1 MTDTV
6 VSSGTI
12 QSQYNSNMINRA
24 GVDYE
29 EVNNGDIVYVA
40 NSVSAANIIINS
52 GGKVDNY
59 AGYTSNIIINSGGVM
74 ATYGRD
80 SPIGPWE
87 ASSYDVTINYGG
99 VEYVGTNLEQQYGEY
114 SESYNAKVYGS
125 QLVTD
130 RAVASNA
137 VIYSGGSQTVTLQG
151 STDYTT
157 ILNGGNV
164 LVTSGAFASNVNV
177 SSGGSLFIS
186 VLASAVDTTINAA
199 GAQYI
204 GSGGH
209 AVNTIISGDGAFQ
222 SVMSGGSV
230 NNTSIYD
237 GGNLLIASNA
247 VASNVQIYANGSEI
261 VSNGGSA
268 ISTTINAGGVQ
279 ELYAGGY
286 AQNTILSGLGA
297 TQSLSDESTSVV
309 STVINSGAWVEN
321 DEGVTSGVII
331 NSGGTMYTAGREGVA
346 VWNASSYDVIIN
358 SGAIEYVG
366 SNFQKKYGSYGKS
379 FNAQIY
385 GSQLVTNRAVASNAI
400 IYSGGCQITTIQGG
414 ISGTI
419 ISNGGQAIIYAFATD
434 VTVSSGGILTG
445 TGEFWNTIVSNG
457 GSFTV
462 SSGGNLVTSNSYN
475 MSGAITSI
483 ASGGHLFVSSGATI
497 LGEIQLGD
505 GGFATLDA
513 GVSQA
518 SYYSAGTVLYTGG
531 TINLSGN
538 TNGGLTITGL
548 ENGGTLV
555 TTITGFDGTDPG
567 NSDIIK
573 IAGVQ
578 QKDVKN
584 VEAKGD
590 NVNITLTNN
599 QTINLNIVGA
609 EDTGYS
615 LGTAADGS
623 LTYEVCFLSGSL
635 IKMLD
640 GEQLIEDIRIGDEI
654 MTFDYACN
662 QEVASR
668 VKWVGN
674 KKATVKPW
682 LSDDEAGYPVRI
694 VKDAIAEGIPHQD
707 LLITAEHCLFFDG
720 QFIPVRMLIN
730 GSTIFYDRSI
740 TEYTYYHIETEQH
753 SVITAN
759 GMLTESY
766 LDTGNR
772 HSFKQDG
779 EFVLFSKPLSKKTWE
794 QDSCHPLMVEREVV
808 EPLYHQ
814 IKERAV
820 AMGQKF
826 ITSQKRLTNDPK
838 LHLITP
844 SGQEIYPFS
853 QINGKYLFNI
863 PIDIE
868 EVYISSRVSRL
879 CDTIGPFID
888 NRHSLGVEV
897 GDILMM
903 TTNKVYK
910 VTDHLF
916 KSDLSGWHGLEKNAG
931 CRWTKGHAILPL
943 NYKNAFDR
951 VLSLHILSSNSYFL
965 EEENEEMIEKI
976 A

>member
-6 VSSGTI
+6 VNSGTI
-12 QSQYNSNMINRA
+12 PSQYNSNMINRA

-40 NSVSAANIIINS
+40 NSVSATNIIINS

-59 AGYTSNIIINSGGVM
+59 SGYTSNVIINSGGMM

-80 SPIGPWE
+80 SPIGAWE
-87 ASSYDVTINYGG
+87 ASSYDVTINSGG
-99 VEYVGTNLEQQYGEY
+99 IEYVGTNLTQQNGEY
-114 SESYNAKVYGS
+114 SESYNAKIYGS
-125 QLVTD
+125 QLVTY
-130 RAVASNA
+130 RANASNA
-137 VIYSGGSQTVTLQG
+137 IIYSGGHQTVTVQG

-157 ILNGGNV
+157 ILNGGN
-164 LVTSGAFASNVNV
+164 LIAASN
-177 SSGGSLFIS
+177 GF
-186 VLASAVDTTINAA
+186 AVTT
-199 GAQYI
+199 
-204 GSGGH
+204 
-209 AVNTIISGDGAFQ
+209 
-222 SVMSGGSV
+222 
-230 NNTSIYD
+230 
-237 GGNLLIASNA
+237 
-247 VASNVQIYANGSEI
+247 
-261 VSNGGSA
+261 
-268 ISTTINAGGVQ
+268 
-279 ELYAGGY
+279 
-286 AQNTILSGLGA
+286 
-297 TQSLSDESTSVV
+297 
-309 STVINSGAWVEN
+309 
-321 DEGVTSGVII
+321 
-331 NSGGTMYTAGREGVA
+331 
-346 VWNASSYDVIIN
+346 
-358 SGAIEYVG
+358 
-366 SNFQKKYGSYGKS
+366 
-379 FNAQIY
+379 
-385 GSQLVTNRAVASNAI
+385 
-400 IYSGGCQITTIQGG
+400 
-414 ISGTI
+414 
-419 ISNGGQAIIYAFATD
+419 
-434 VTVSSGGILTG
+434 
-445 TGEFWNTIVSNG
+445 
-457 GSFTV
+457 TV
-462 SSGGNLVTSNSYN
+462 SSGGNLIGSLGGNVANTIICDGGNVKISSGANLIGSSFYGVSGSVTSI
-475 MSGAITSI
+475 G
-483 ASGGHLFVSSGATI
+483 SGGHLFVSSGATI
-497 LGEIQLGD
+497 LGDIRLAD

-513 GVSQA
+513 GISKT
-518 SYYSAGTVLYTGG
+518 SYYSMESPGVTLYTGG

-555 TTITGFDGTDPG
+555 TTITGFDGTAPG
-567 NSDIIK
+567 SSDIIK

-578 QKDVKN
+578 QKDVQN

-590 NVNITLTNN
+590 NVNITLTNDK
-599 QTINLNIVGA
+599 TINLNIIGA
-609 EDTGYS
+609 EKAGYS

-635 IKMLD
+635 IKMFN
-640 GEQLIEDIRIGDEI
+640 GEQRIEDIRIGDEI
-654 MTFDYACN
+654 MTFDYASN

-694 VKDAIAEGIPHQD
+694 VKNAIADGVPHED

-720 QFIPVRMLIN
+720 QFIPVRMLVN
-730 GSTIFYDRSI
+730 GSTIFYDNSI
-740 TEYTYYHIETEQH
+740 MAYTYYHIETERH

-826 ITSQKRLTNDPK
+826 VISQKQLTNDPK

-868 EVYISSRVSRL
+868 EVYISSRVSRI
-879 CDTIGPFID
+879 CDIIGPFVD
-888 NRHSLGVEV
+888 NRHSLGVQI

-903 TTNKVYK
+903 TTNKIYK
-910 VTDHLF
+910 ITNHLSQ
-916 KSDLSGWHGLEKNAG
+916 SDLSGWHGLEKNSR

-965 EEENEEMIEKI
+965 EEENEEMIDKI